1 MQIAANDVQSLSP
14 FIEPEPWREFY
25 YGFRVNIRNPYV
37 HALYE
42 RYCKK
47 KGISR
52 HFPMDDDKRF
62 EFEIAVIPHLEK
74 RFHVTAPRP
83 YIPLKMRNKLSIDLL
98 KQIYGI
104 KGMDCVDEL
113 LEKAQE
119 RDKPYEPT
127 SDKIDLER
135 GA

>member
-1 MQIAANDVQSLSP
+1 MQIDPNDVQSLSP

-37 HALYE
+37 HTLYE
-42 RYCKK
+42 RYRKK
-47 KGISR
+47 KGIPCQ
-52 HFPMDDDKRF
+52 FPMSDEARF

-98 KQIYGI
+98 KRIYGI
-104 KGMDCVDEL
+104 KGMECVDEL
-113 LEKAQE
+113 LEKVN
-119 RDKPYEPT
+119 T
-127 SDKIDLER
+127 NKIDLER